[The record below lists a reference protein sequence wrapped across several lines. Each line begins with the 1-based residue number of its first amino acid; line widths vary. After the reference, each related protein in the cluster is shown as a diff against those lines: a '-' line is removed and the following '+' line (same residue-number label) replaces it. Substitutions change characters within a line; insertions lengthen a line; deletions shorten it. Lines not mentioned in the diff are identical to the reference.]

1 MKFSSL
7 NYASNAWSRI
17 ITRYLVS
24 VSNSNLYLSRCIR
37 NSLSVGEGYTLG
49 VLIQTKERYSK
60 LAQTG
65 FLADSQALGPLDGVE
80 ENLEAVAIL
89 LGAFSCPLWVLGALN
104 MTLGVGH

>member
-17 ITRYLVS
+17 ITRCLVS

-49 VLIQTKERYSK
+49 GVNPDERMVFKARSDW
-60 LAQTG
+60 
-65 FLADSQALGPLDGVE
+65 FPR
-80 ENLEAVAIL
+80 
-89 LGAFSCPLWVLGALN
+89 
-104 MTLGVGH
+104 